1 MLDKCLSNEWTHSHN
16 NHPQF
21 WSEEEGKLAW
31 IFITKVLC
39 LCWIF
44 WFKMLSAAVFF
55 LFKDVTYCARDTLLS
70 PTPGTFFVLKHI
82 TYLLCYANES
92 TARGAKLCERQKERA
107 PINTKNLDQRA
118 FYYKLCS
125 FLKDS
130 KHDEFLFATE
140 FMKMDGFLCGCFN
153 RVCLAVWGWAANPHR
168 HIHCHP

>member
-1 MLDKCLSNEWTHSHN
+1 MDFHHKGSLSLLNILVQNAQRCS
-16 NHPQF
+16 
-21 WSEEEGKLAW
+21 
-31 IFITKVLC
+31 
-39 LCWIF
+39 
-44 WFKMLSAAVFF
+44 FF
-55 LFKDVTYCARDTLLS
+55 PFQGC
-70 PTPGTFFVLKHI
+70 
-82 TYLLCYANES
+82 YLLCKGHPSLTHSRHVLRFETHNLFIM
-92 TARGAKLCERQKERA
+92 LCKWKYSPWCQALWKAERKG